1 MFQTTMT
8 IILSL
13 KGQQLVLNQTNRNV
27 DKNGSKNKKA
37 SPCGFSIKLKKSL
50 FSLNSGKIEF
60 EF

>member
-1 MFQTTMT
+1 MT

-27 DKNGSKNKKA
+27 DKNRSKNKIA